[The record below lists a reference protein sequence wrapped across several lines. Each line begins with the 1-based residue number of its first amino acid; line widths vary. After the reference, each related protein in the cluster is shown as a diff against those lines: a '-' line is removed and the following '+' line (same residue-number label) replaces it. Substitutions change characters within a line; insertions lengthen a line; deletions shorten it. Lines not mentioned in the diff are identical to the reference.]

1 MGSSSSPATVSNV
14 FVYGSLQADDV
25 VRALLSRVPP
35 SFPAV
40 LPNFQRFSIKGRVY
54 PAIIPAEDKKVHG
67 KVLLNI
73 TPPELHIL
81 DVFEDVEYVRTAVD
95 VLLEDSSEKLK
106 VHTYVWA
113 NKTDPDLHGE
123 WDFEEIRKEI
133 SVSNLLADAST
144 WSRNLCP
151 NRSNFPL
158 PISSQSS
165 LCVDSPSSAHNSKGG
180 DNQAAGDSSGS
191 SQEQSDDDDLEIE
204 AGPCEQSKKPSDIKR
219 IKRMVSNRES
229 ARRSRR
235 RKQAHLA
242 DLERQAEQLRGENAT
257 LFKQLADATQQF
269 KDSTTNNRVL
279 RSDVEA
285 LRAKVKLAEDMVA
298 RGSLTSSLSHL
309 LRNYL
314 NAPQDY
320 TNNNIMNRVDHI
332 APPIMGAR
340 GDDNNSPYESS
351 IGHQNAEAFNSNI
364 SNAPNEVIGD
374 AVDRVPEMWT
384 WEAHVNSLSK

>member
-1 MGSSSSPATVSNV
+1 MENKKTSLEKSSIIISDMKRSPSELALHQLFASE
-14 FVYGSLQADDV
+14 DDHKIHLMKANDDIFEAASQFNHAFF
-25 VRALLSRVPP
+25 ALDNIGDHIAFP
-35 SFPAV
+35 ST
-40 LPNFQRFSIKGRVY
+40 N
-54 PAIIPAEDKKVHG
+54 
-67 KVLLNI
+67 
-73 TPPELHIL
+73 
-81 DVFEDVEYVRTAVD
+81 
-95 VLLEDSSEKLK
+95 LE
-106 VHTYVWA
+106 
-113 NKTDPDLHGE
+113 
-123 WDFEEIRKEI
+123 ICKEM
-133 SVSNLLADAST
+133 SVSNLLAGASI
-144 WSRNLCP
+144 WSRNICT
-151 NRSNFPL
+151 NRSNFEL

-180 DNQAAGDSSGS
+180 DTQAVGDSSGGGS
-191 SQEQSDDDDLEIE
+191 SQEQTDDDDLEIE

-320 TNNNIMNRVDHI
+320 MNNNIMSRVDHI
-332 APPIMGAR
+332 VPPIMAAR
-340 GDDNNSPYESS
+340 GDDNNSRYNGAPEST
-351 IGHQNAEAFNSNI
+351 IGIQNAEAFNSNI
-364 SNAPNEVIGD
+364 NNVPNEVIGD
-374 AVDRVPEMWT
+374 AVDRVPEMWS
-384 WEAHVNSLSK
+384 WESHVNSLSK